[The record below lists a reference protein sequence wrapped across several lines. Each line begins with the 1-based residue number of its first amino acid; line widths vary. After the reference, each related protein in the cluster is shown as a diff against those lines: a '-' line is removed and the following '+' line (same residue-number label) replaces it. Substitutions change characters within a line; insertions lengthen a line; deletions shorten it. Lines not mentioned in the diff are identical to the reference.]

1 MPTPGP
7 LAATDVVA
15 VVVVL
20 AVELVVLEDE
30 LLLLPQ
36 AASPELRA
44 TSASAAEILDLNVLD
59 LLCRLRVIRR
69 LLSLEL
75 C

>member
-1 MPTPGP
+1 LPTPGP
-7 LAATDVVA
+7 LAATEVVA
-15 VVVVL
+15 VVAVL

-36 AASPELRA
+36 AASPALRA

-59 LLCRLRVIRR
+59 LLRRLRVIRR
-69 LLSLEL
+69 LLSWEL